1 MHWAERIAD
10 EIIRK
15 KPDKEQYVCA
25 AGISPSGSIHIG
37 NFRDIATALFVC
49 KALIKKGKKAKLL
62 FSWDEFDRFRKVP
75 KNVQDVDPEGKFEAY
90 IGQPYT
96 SVPNPF
102 DTEHENYAKY
112 FEAEFMEQMERFGIE
127 MDYRYQTEMYTSGKY
142 KDDVI
147 EAISKR
153 KEIFD
158 ILDSFRTQ
166 DAEEGE
172 RDAYFPVS
180 IFCPVCGKDTTKINS
195 ISDDNTVA
203 EYECECGHTG
213 TFDFKTDFNCKLAWK
228 VDWPM
233 RWRYEGVDFEPA
245 GKDHASPGGSYDN
258 SGVISKKIFNY
269 ETPTYQGYEF
279 IGIKGVAGKMSGSS
293 GLNLTPGTLLNI
305 YEPEIILWLYSKTD
319 PKKAFDFCFDDGI
332 LRQYFEFDKMYND
345 YKAGKT
351 NEHNTSVMEYCLI
364 EGREIKTVPMSL
376 LVQLGSI
383 VDFNVPMMET
393 VFEKIGTPYKYED
406 FAQRLELAKYWLYQ
420 CAPESANKLRDYR
433 DFDLY
438 NTFSEEEKKEIA
450 LLYDYIAAGEYD
462 LDSLNT
468 KLYDIPKE
476 VFGYDVENLKQI
488 QGQFFKNVYKL
499 LISKERGPRL
509 YLFLYAI
516 DRERFMHLL
525 DFSHPQTEEELAI
538 IKAEAEAE
546 AAANAPKVREYGEP
560 DEVKPIVEP
569 NINVDQFFAM
579 DLRVCKIIKC
589 QEIRKAHSNYKLTLF
604 DGLKERVIVS
614 SIKADYTPE
623 ELIGKKIIVV
633 ANLEPARLTGVT
645 SEGMLLAGTNN
656 ACGCQVIFVDDI
668 VPEGTRIC

>member
-10 EIIRK
+10 QIIRK
-15 KPDKEQYVCA
+15 KPDKEEYVCA

-37 NFRDIATALFVC
+37 NFRDIATSLFVA
-49 KALIKKGKKAKLL
+49 KALVKKGKKAKLL
-62 FSWDEFDRFRKVP
+62 FSWDEYDRFRKVP
-75 KNVQDVDPEGKFEAY
+75 KNVQDVDPENKMEQY
-90 IGQPYT
+90 IGRPYT
-96 SVPNPF
+96 DVPNPF
-102 DTEHENYAKY
+102 NTEHENYAKY
-112 FEAEFMEQMERFGIE
+112 FEAEFMEQIKRFGIE
-127 MDYRYQTEMYTSGKY
+127 MDYRYQTEMYTSGAY

-203 EYECECGHTG
+203 EYECECGHKG
-213 TFDFKTDFNCKLAWK
+213 TFDFKTNFNCKLAWK

-258 SGVISKKIFNY
+258 SGVISRKIFNY

-351 NEHNTSVMEYCLI
+351 NEHNTTVMEFSLI

-393 VFEKIGTPYKYED
+393 VFEKIGTPYKFED
-406 FAQRLELAKYWLYQ
+406 FEQRLELAVSV
-420 CAPESANKLRDYR
+420 CA
-433 DFDLY
+433 
-438 NTFSEEEKKEIA
+438 
-450 LLYDYIAAGEYD
+450 
-462 LDSLNT
+462 
-468 KLYDIPKE
+468 
-476 VFGYDVENLKQI
+476 
-488 QGQFFKNVYKL
+488 
-499 LISKERGPRL
+499 
-509 YLFLYAI
+509 
-516 DRERFMHLL
+516 
-525 DFSHPQTEEELAI
+525 
-538 IKAEAEAE
+538 
-546 AAANAPKVREYGEP
+546 
-560 DEVKPIVEP
+560 
-569 NINVDQFFAM
+569 
-579 DLRVCKIIKC
+579 
-589 QEIRKAHSNYKLTLF
+589 
-604 DGLKERVIVS
+604 
-614 SIKADYTPE
+614 
-623 ELIGKKIIVV
+623 
-633 ANLEPARLTGVT
+633 
-645 SEGMLLAGTNN
+645 
-656 ACGCQVIFVDDI
+656 
-668 VPEGTRIC
+668 